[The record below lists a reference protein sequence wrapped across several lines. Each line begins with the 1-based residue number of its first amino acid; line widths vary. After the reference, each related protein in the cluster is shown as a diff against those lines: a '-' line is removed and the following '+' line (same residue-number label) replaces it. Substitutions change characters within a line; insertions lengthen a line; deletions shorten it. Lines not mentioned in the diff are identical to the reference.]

1 MFRRMN
7 HILYLPLSLICLLSF
22 SCSIVSGRKANNT
35 PSTEPEQVTIEV
47 LAADS
52 LLGIKPNSN
61 YILKD
66 SIDLEGK
73 TYRLPKNVTII
84 PKGGCFY
91 NGGLLGCETT
101 IKDTSCIFDHV
112 TIGGEW
118 NVKQIST
125 SMFKDMGEINS
136 LKNVIALAS
145 SNCQNHIVIEKA
157 DYWVST
163 LASSAAL
170 MIPSNSELE
179 INGNIRLVANDYR
192 RCYVLGVIQ
201 SENVYILG
209 NGTLYGDK
217 ISHEG
222 TEGEWGHGVYIASSQ
237 NVSVHNIG
245 IRDCWGDCIYIG
257 SQSKKIEV
265 KHCNLVNGRRQGIS
279 VTYATDVNI
288 EDCYISDVRGTRPGC
303 GIDIEPNPNYRVDSV
318 RIKRVKIIN
327 CYRGISIGKPE
338 NAYIGTV
345 SIQGCSISG
354 TEIKSPVVLSGAE
367 KITLENCYIETDTR
381 KAVRA
386 VNVKDVKI
394 RSNRIK
400 SKGEEAIYVG
410 DCIRSI
416 VSNNRV
422 AKDFR

>member
-52 LLGIKPNSN
+52 LLGIKPNSE

-66 SIDLEGK
+66 IVDLEGK
-73 TYRLPKNVTII
+73 TYILPKNITII
-84 PKGGCFY
+84 PKGGFFY
-91 NGGLLGCETT
+91 NGGLLGDETT
-101 IKDTSCIFDHV
+101 IKYVSCMFDHV

-118 NVKQIST
+118 NVKEIST
-125 SMFKDMGEINS
+125 SMFKDMYEVNS

-163 LASSAAL
+163 IVSSAAL
-170 MIPSNSELE
+170 IIPSNTVIE
-179 INGNIRLVANDYR
+179 INGNIRLVANEYR
-192 RCYVLGVIQ
+192 RCYVIGVSQ
-201 SENVYILG
+201 SENVTIKG
-209 NGTLYGDK
+209 RGTIFGDK
-217 ISHEG
+217 KSHTG
-222 TEGEWGHGVYIASSQ
+222 TDGEWGHGVYVASSQ
-237 NVSVHNIG
+237 NVSISNIG

-265 KHCNLVNGRRQGIS
+265 KHCNLFNGRRQGIS

-303 GIDIEPNPNYRVDSV
+303 GIDIEPNPNYRVDNV
-318 RIKRVKIIN
+318 RIKRVKIID

-345 SIQGCSISG
+345 TIQGCSISG